1 MKITSTDF
9 KFAFMMSAVTTFFVS
24 LVLILVNY
32 GYEEG
37 FFFIW
42 MRSWFIACIM
52 VTLSIL
58 YLAPIIR
65 RLIN

>member
-1 MKITSTDF
+1 MKITFSDF
-9 KFAFMMSAVTTFFVS
+9 KFAFVMSAVTTFFVS

-42 MRSWFIACIM
+42 MRSWFIAFVM

-58 YLAPIIR
+58 YMAPIIR
-65 RLIN
+65 KLVN